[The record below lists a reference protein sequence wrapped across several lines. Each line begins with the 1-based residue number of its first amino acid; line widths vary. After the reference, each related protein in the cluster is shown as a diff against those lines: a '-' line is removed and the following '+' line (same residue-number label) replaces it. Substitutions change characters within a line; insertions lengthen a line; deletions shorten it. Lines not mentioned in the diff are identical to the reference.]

1 MRQKQIKRRYKKVY
15 PTIWTDENF
24 RNLSRSRGDA
34 QTLFLYLLTCSENGM
49 IPGIINITKGGLAS
63 RLGWDISTLEK
74 HFAELGECYANVK
87 PILDF
92 KNLKDFSENFKIS
105 YFSKADWDVGL
116 VFVPMS
122 LFDNPPH
129 NLNVVKSWIYAWND
143 IPDCSLKIEISEI
156 IKTFLS
162 GFGKS
167 YFNIAEM
174 LRASCAY
181 VKPDSSLKIKV
192 KVKEEK
198 ELEFKAISKDME
210 NVITTSC
217 DASKEDDPNSNSQT
231 LPSKPK
237 KRNPS
242 LEKKKKRL
250 AEAKEKAKSRL
261 KNNSLPT
268 PDLSQSKN
276 ELFAADEAN
285 RNTMLT
291 ILDSKKKPFAQKKK
305 KLEDDL
311 HEEFLR
317 VYCAEKYRETGNG
330 LPPDGKHIQPACIK
344 LAKYCLKQ
352 NIRPEKYIGY
362 WVENNFTKL
371 DFPTMT
377 FLSGDKQIEAANIAF
392 SKTNGKSRKNG
403 KKQKEEYGHSF
414 TGELDR
420 GFRDALRSGGF
431 DKALK
436 MTDREL
442 MTYQVVAKAEKEKP
456 GDFGMSD
463 DMREI
468 VDYLVENFYN

>member
-1 MRQKQIKRRYKKVY
+1 MRIRTIKPEWLEDEKLLDAGIEARLLSIALILLADDYGNGRVHAKSMASRIFPNSQEFFQKNIEVF
-15 PTIWTDENF
+15 ENSLKALEKINF
-24 RNLSRSRGDA
+24 I
-34 QTLFLYLLTCSENGM
+34 FLYQVNGESFYHITNWQKHQKIDKPGKPHVPQPTENDYK
-49 IPGIINITKGGLAS
+49 NNNLDDS
-63 RLGWDISTLEK
+63 RNFLE
-74 HFAELGECYANVK
+74 
-87 PILDF
+87 I
-92 KNLKDFSENFKIS
+92 FSENFKKFAPGPMDLRT
-105 YFSKADWDVGL
+105 YGSKDQG
-116 VFVPMS
+116 PM
-122 LFDNPPH
+122 DQRN
-129 NLNVVKSWIYAWND
+129 
-143 IPDCSLKIEISEI
+143 IPDL
-156 IKTFLS
+156 TNT
-162 GFGKS
+162 KS
-167 YFNIAEM
+167 I
-174 LRASCAY
+174 
-181 VKPDSSLKIKV
+181 
-192 KVKEEK
+192 
-198 ELEFKAISKDME
+198 
-210 NVITTSC
+210 
-217 DASKEDDPNSNSQT
+217 ASKEDDPNSNSQP
-231 LPSKPK
+231 PSKPK
-237 KRNPS
+237 KQDPS

-250 AEAKEKAKSRL
+250 AEAKEKAKGRL

-268 PDLSQSKN
+268 PDLSQSKD

-291 ILDSKKKPFAQKKK
+291 ILDSKKKAFTQKKK
-305 KLEDDL
+305 KLEADL

-344 LAKYCLKQ
+344 LSRYCLEQ

-362 WVENNFTKL
+362 WVENNFTNL

-392 SKTNGKSRKNG
+392 SKTNGKSRKNR

-442 MTYQVVAKAEKEKP
+442 MTYQVAARHEKEQP
-456 GDFGMSD
+456 GDLGMSD
-463 DMREI
+463 SMKEI

>member
-1 MRQKQIKRRYKKVY
+1 MKQKQTKRRYKKIY

-24 RNLSRSRGDA
+24 RNLSRSKGDA

-63 RLGWDISTLEK
+63 RLGWDIPTLEK
-74 HFAELGECYANVK
+74 HFDELRASCAQVK
-87 PILDF
+87 PILNFKNFKDF
-92 KNLKDFSENFKIS
+92 SKNLKIS
-105 YFSKADWDVGL
+105 YLSKADWDVGL
-116 VFVPMS
+116 IFVPMS

-129 NLNVVKSWIYAWND
+129 NLNTVRTWIYAWND
-143 IPDCSLKIEISEI
+143 IPNCALKIEILETI
-156 IKTFLS
+156 EAFLLC
-162 GFGKS
+162 FGKS
-167 YFNIAEM
+167 YFNMADN
-174 LRASCAY
+174 LRATCEQ
-181 VKPDSSLKIKV
+181 VKPNSSLKINI

-198 ELEFKAISKDME
+198 ELKLKAISKDME

-217 DASKEDDPNSNSQT
+217 DASKEDDPKSNSQP
-231 LPSKPK
+231 PSKPK

-268 PDLSQSKN
+268 PDLSQSKD
-276 ELFAADEAN
+276 ELFATDEAN

-291 ILDSKKKPFAQKKK
+291 ILDSKKKAFTQKKK
-305 KLEDDL
+305 KLEADL

-344 LAKYCLKQ
+344 LAIYCLEQ

-362 WVENNFTKL
+362 WVENNFTNL

-403 KKQKEEYGHSF
+403 KKQNEEYGHSF
-414 TGELDR
+414 IGELDR

-442 MTYQVVAKAEKEKP
+442 MTYQVAARHEKEQP
-456 GDFGMSD
+456 GDLGMSD
-463 DMREI
+463 SMKEI